1 MKSLNKYL
9 SEKLFH
15 QQVDK
20 KLFHQQVDEKLIVNK
35 NLKQAHDVEDIIKK
49 LFDNPEYDDIQYDPS
64 NGRRLVI
71 GDIIDDMIK
80 INFDGYSRR
89 EQVEMYNKIVTSF
102 KVLPKDIYASN
113 YKRAIKKSYICTDS
127 KYNSLIETLFK
138 EFAQQETSTSKCCSL
153 GIDNHAMYLMMSEKY
168 MMFVLMNTKASEI
181 YGLFLLEFTV

>member
-9 SEKLFH
+9 SE
-15 QQVDK
+15 

-35 NLKQAHDVEDIIKK
+35 NLKQAQDVEDMIKE
-49 LFDNPEYDDIQYDPS
+49 LFDNPEYDDIEYDPS
-64 NGRRLVI
+64 DGRRLVV
-71 GDIIDDMIK
+71 GDIIDDMLQ

-113 YKRAIKKSYICTDS
+113 YKRAIKKSYISTDS
-127 KYNSLIETLFK
+127 KYDDLIYKLFK
-138 EFAQQETSTSKCCSL
+138 KFAQEETSTYKCCSL
-153 GIDNHAMYLMMSEKY
+153 GIDGHAMYLMMSVKY